1 MNRCSFSVTMAAAC
15 IALTG
20 CSAAHRVDAPS
31 IRLMEAAGYPVL
43 TSSTDASDQLTVQTT
58 IALGAASG
66 ADCSIAGKVFS
77 LRPPAAAG
85 ASQWTVTSPSVQG
98 WQVADTASQLRA
110 EWSTFVA
117 QLAERRRAGCF
128 RAGWSTAALQQAIA
142 DAIPV
147 PADEALVLRYGFSG
161 EGVAN
166 LQPGM
171 VLQVERS
178 VLGERKGRR
187 ELQSLQADYEV
198 IATGDGV
205 RLKQVRAETLHM
217 KEHPD
222 EIFALDKLT
231 QSAMHLRLL
240 LQNLTSGTS
249 TQRPP
254 ILLMG
259 NEDAALQRVS
269 ASVEAQGCDAA
280 KSVAGVQCLTF
291 HEAVSLLVS
300 VKVNRKPVT
309 FALGTTLGVA
319 LDAQGIDPATATL
332 RRSLA
337 GGRVA
342 SVIFPQTR
350 DGVTHIV
357 LQAGDEIAGTKLSK

>member
-1 MNRCSFSVTMAAAC
+1 MNRCSFSVVMAAVC

-43 TSSTDASDQLTVQTT
+43 TPAVDTSHQLTVHTT
-58 IALGAASG
+58 IALGAAPGSG
-66 ADCSIAGKVFS
+66 CSIEGKMFS
-77 LRPPAAAG
+77 LQPPVDAG
-85 ASQWTVTSPSVQG
+85 AAQWMMTSPSVQG
-98 WQVADTASQLRA
+98 WQVANTASQLRS
-110 EWSTFVA
+110 EWSAFVA
-117 QLAERRRAGCF
+117 RLAERRRAGCF
-128 RAGWSTAALQQAIA
+128 RTGWSTASLQQTIA

-178 VLGERKGRR
+178 ILGERKGRR
-187 ELQSLQADYEV
+187 ELQSLQAEYEV
-198 IATGDGV
+198 IAAGDGV
-205 RLKQVRAETLHM
+205 HLKQVHAETLHM

-231 QSAMHLRLL
+231 QSATHLRLL
-240 LQNLTSGTS
+240 LQNLTPGTS
-249 TQRPP
+249 AQRPP

-269 ASVEAQGCDAA
+269 TSVETQGCNAA
-280 KSVAGVQCLTF
+280 KNVAGVQCLTF
-291 HEAVSLLVS
+291 HEAVSLLVA
-300 VKVNRKPVT
+300 VNVNRKPVT

-319 LDAQGIDPATATL
+319 LDTQGIDPATATL
-332 RRSLA
+332 RRSLN

-342 SVIFPQTR
+342 KMIFPQTR
-350 DGVTHIV
+350 DGVSHIV
-357 LQAGDEIAGTKLSK
+357 LQGGDEIAGTKLSK

>member
-1 MNRCSFSVTMAAAC
+1 MIRCSLSVAVAAVC
-15 IALTG
+15 IALVG

-31 IRLMEAAGYPVL
+31 IRLMEVAGYPVL
-43 TSSTDASDQLTVQTT
+43 TSSTDASHQLTVQVTV
-58 IALGAASG
+58 ALGAASLG
-66 ADCSIAGKVFS
+66 DCSIAGKVFS
-77 LRPPAAAG
+77 LQPPAVAG
-85 ASQWTVTSPSVQG
+85 ASQWTMTSPSVQG
-98 WQVADTASQLRA
+98 WQVADTASQLRT
-110 EWSTFVA
+110 EWSAFVV

-128 RAGWSTAALQQAIA
+128 RAGWSTASLQQTIA

-147 PADEALVLRYGFSG
+147 PADEALMLRYGFSG
-161 EGVAN
+161 EGVAD

-198 IATGDGV
+198 IAAGDGV

-217 KEHPD
+217 QERPD

-231 QSAMHLRLL
+231 QSATHLRLL
-240 LQNLTSGTS
+240 LQNLTPGTS
-249 TQRPP
+249 AQRPP

-259 NEDAALQRVS
+259 QEDAALQHVS
-269 ASVEAQGCDAA
+269 SGVEAQGCDVA

-319 LDAQGIDPATATL
+319 LESQGIDPATATL
-332 RRSLA
+332 QRSLKD
-337 GGRVA
+337 GRVTT
-342 SVIFPQTR
+342 VMFPQTR
-350 DGVTHIV
+350 DGVSHIV
-357 LQAGDEIAGTKLSK
+357 LQGADEIVGTKLGK

>member
-1 MNRCSFSVTMAAAC
+1 MIRCSLSVAMAAVCMVLA
-15 IALTG
+15 G
-20 CSAAHRVDAPS
+20 CSAAHRVDVPS

-43 TSSTDASDQLTVQTT
+43 SSTADASKQLTVQTT
-58 IALGAASG
+58 VALGAVSS
-66 ADCSIAGKVFS
+66 ADCSIVGKVFS
-77 LRPPAAAG
+77 LRPPTAG
-85 ASQWTVTSPSVQG
+85 TAQWTMTSPSVQG
-98 WQVADTASQLRA
+98 WQVADTASQLRT
-110 EWSTFVA
+110 EWSAFVA

-128 RAGWSTAALQQAIA
+128 RAGWSAAPLQQTIA

-161 EGVAN
+161 EGVAD

-198 IATGDGV
+198 IAAGEGV

-217 KEHPD
+217 KERPD

-231 QSAMHLRLL
+231 QSATHLRLL
-240 LQNLTSGTS
+240 LQNLTPGTS
-249 TQRPP
+249 AQRPP

-259 NEDAALQRVS
+259 KEDAALQH
-269 ASVEAQGCDAA
+269 ASSGVEAQGCNVA

-319 LDAQGIDPATATL
+319 LESQGIDPATATL
-332 RRSLA
+332 RRSLTS
-337 GGRVA
+337 GRFATV
-342 SVIFPQTR
+342 VFPQTR
-350 DGVTHIV
+350 DGVSHIV
-357 LQAGDEIAGTKLSK
+357 LQGGDEIAGTKLSK

>member
-1 MNRCSFSVTMAAAC
+1 MNRCSFSVAMAAVC
-15 IALTG
+15 IALMG

-31 IRLMEAAGYPVL
+31 IHLMEAAGYPVL
-43 TSSTDASDQLTVQTT
+43 TSTAGTSQQLTVRTM

-66 ADCSIAGKVFS
+66 ADCSVSGKVFS
-77 LRPPAAAG
+77 LQPPAVAG

-98 WQVADTASQLRA
+98 WQVADTASQLRV
-110 EWSTFVA
+110 EWSAFVA

-128 RAGWSTAALQQAIA
+128 HAGWSTTSLQQTIA

-161 EGVAN
+161 EGIAD

-198 IATGDGV
+198 VATDDGA

-217 KEHPD
+217 KERPD
-222 EIFALDKLT
+222 EIFALDRLT
-231 QSAMHLRLL
+231 QNATHLRLL
-240 LQNLTSGTS
+240 LQNLTAGTS
-249 TQRPP
+249 AQRPP

-259 NEDAALQRVS
+259 REDATLQRVS
-269 ASVEAQGCDAA
+269 VSMEAQGCDAA

-291 HEAVSLLVS
+291 HEAVSLLVA
-300 VKVNRKPVT
+300 VKVNRKPMT

-319 LDAQGIDPATATL
+319 LDTQSINPATAAL
-332 RRSLA
+332 HRSLT
-337 GGRVA
+337 GGRMA
-342 SVIFPQTR
+342 AVIFPQTR
-350 DGVTHIV
+350 DGVSRIV
-357 LQAGDEIAGTKLSK
+357 LQGGDEIVGNKLVK